1 MIQKCIASDR
11 FPPTRE
17 NPGRVSALR
26 KTRTKAKI
34 PKSVSPPRNPQR
46 SPSAAAVNER
56 RFGLSG
62 VPQHSLLMYYH
73 YLFSYCSDSPA
84 PFEDAVMSLLSSS
97 CLAHTGLV
105 PRCVI
110 IQKDENGFGLT
121 VSGDNPVFVQL
132 VKKGETQKKKNPV
145 EEQREAA
152 LLYDAKGDAILHVV
166 HCQLGCK
173 GKGSNTL
180 EPPLKNAA
188 TVTFSFRFYTCSFTI
203 SSLYFCS

>member
-1 MIQKCIASDR
+1 MHKNPPPPPFFFSPLMIQKCIASDR
-11 FPPTRE
+11 FPPTRG

-56 RFGLSG
+56 RFGLSV
-62 VPQHSLLMYYH
+62 VPRHSLLMYYH
-73 YLFSYCSDSPA
+73 YLFFYCSDSPA

-132 VKKGETQKKKNPV
+132 VKKGETQKKKKKHP
-145 EEQREAA
+145 R
-152 LLYDAKGDAILHVV
+152 
-166 HCQLGCK
+166 
-173 GKGSNTL
+173 
-180 EPPLKNAA
+180 
-188 TVTFSFRFYTCSFTI
+188 
-203 SSLYFCS
+203 